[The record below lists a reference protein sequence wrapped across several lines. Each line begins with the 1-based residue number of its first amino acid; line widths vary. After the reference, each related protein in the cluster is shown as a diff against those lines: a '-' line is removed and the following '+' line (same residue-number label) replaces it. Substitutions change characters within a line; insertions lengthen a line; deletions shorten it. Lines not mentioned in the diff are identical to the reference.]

1 MWVSSLGSMLEE
13 MATDFVKS
21 SRSFL
26 TVTAGIDSLLVRT
39 R

>member
-1 MWVSSLGSMLEE
+1 VGVLARVGVEE

-21 SRSFL
+21 SRSFV
-26 TVTAGIDSLLVRT
+26 TVTAAIDSLLVRT